1 MALKFKATVVDNI
14 DCSQLILGKSIV
26 ERLEI
31 YSESEEYIIL
41 RIYSEPDF
49 MYEYLEKIHI
59 KPGTTIFENLNM
71 NFNESIYDYK
81 EF

>member
-41 RIYSEPDF
+41 RRWRWNGRKNKSLISWREPQ
-49 MYEYLEKIHI
+49 
-59 KPGTTIFENLNM
+59 
-71 NFNESIYDYK
+71 
-81 EF
+81 